1 MSRAFTERLLMVT
14 VDIPELKLQ
23 PKNVVLDAGCGTGR
37 HLRELAKI
45 PDLKI
50 VGIDKNEKD
59 LNDASRSLQE
69 TPNAA
74 TNNFYVMK
82 ADINMLPF
90 ADEAF
95 DCIICSEVLEHI
107 PQHHDAL
114 QELVRVLKPQGNL
127 IISVPRYFPER
138 ICWLISPAYHKE
150 EGGHIR
156 IYKKNHLRKILTSH
170 GIKCWKINYKHA
182 LHAPYWWLKCLVGL
196 KNEAHWLVKYYKI
209 FLEWDIMQKPFLTRM
224 LEGLLNPLLGKSI
237 VFYLR
242 KG

>member
-1 MSRAFTERLLMVT
+1 MVT
-14 VDIPELKLQ
+14 VDIRGLKLQ
-23 PKNVVLDAGCGTGR
+23 PKSVVLDAGCGTGR

-50 VGIDKNEKD
+50 VGIDMNEKD
-59 LNDASRSLQE
+59 LLDAGQSLKDVKE
-69 TPNAA
+69 IFGYPN
-74 TNNFYVMK
+74 NNSSVMK
-82 ADINMLPF
+82 ADINKLPF
-90 ADEAF
+90 ADEIF
-95 DCIICSEVLEHI
+95 DCVICSEVLEHI
-107 PQHHDAL
+107 PQHHEAL
-114 QELVRVLKPQGNL
+114 QELLRVLKPQGDL

-138 ICWLISPAYHKE
+138 VCWLISPAYHNEK
-150 EGGHIR
+150 GGHIR
-156 IYKKNHLRKILTSH
+156 IYKKKQLRKMLSSH

-182 LHAPYWWLKCLVGL
+182 LHAPYWWLKCMVGL
-196 KNEAHWLVKYYKI
+196 KNEAHWLVKYYKR